1 LNTKRKKILILFDK
15 INIKTLDK
23 WSALFKLLNQNLINY
38 ETIQLKNIYNK
49 FDIKITSFILFKFLK
64 ELIFLKKWKSFTE
77 NDLYYLK
84 NHPFY
89 QIGIKKLFP
98 INLKILYLN
107 YTIYKLNYFLDKNDY
122 TNIFVMEPKNF
133 LYSLNLVIIENIS
146 SKLKIDF
153 EMIHY
158 AFDLKN
164 LKIFNSLKR
173 SDENLVN
180 IFNSIYNRTIDL
192 NIEDKF
198 NFLPNEK
205 YEININKKKNDI
217 DQFSINFDD
226 LRKSKKKIAIISLNK
241 EKNFR
246 EFYFY
251 EDTFPLNEVIIF
263 LKSINYN
270 IILRPHPLSDVNYN
284 SKFKDVIVSRD
295 SVLNIRK
302 KIYVDL
308 HISSASHSFFD
319 AILSGIPIFIFSK
332 KNLYETKNMFNEI
345 YCRNI
350 FEFKNNIS
358 KLKTYD
364 FQYRYKCLIK
374 SLSIILHNKK
384 SNLINFDNFI
394 DLDNA
399 NYFNNVILDK
409 LKS

>member
-205 YEININKKKNDI
+205 YEININKKK
-217 DQFSINFDD
+217 
-226 LRKSKKKIAIISLNK
+226 K
-241 EKNFR
+241 
-246 EFYFY
+246 
-251 EDTFPLNEVIIF
+251 
-263 LKSINYN
+263 
-270 IILRPHPLSDVNYN
+270 
-284 SKFKDVIVSRD
+284 
-295 SVLNIRK
+295 
-302 KIYVDL
+302 
-308 HISSASHSFFD
+308 
-319 AILSGIPIFIFSK
+319 
-332 KNLYETKNMFNEI
+332 
-345 YCRNI
+345 
-350 FEFKNNIS
+350 
-358 KLKTYD
+358 
-364 FQYRYKCLIK
+364 
-374 SLSIILHNKK
+374 
-384 SNLINFDNFI
+384 
-394 DLDNA
+394 
-399 NYFNNVILDK
+399 
-409 LKS
+409 